1 MISNI
6 ELIFPEIFLS
16 LSIMFLL
23 ILGVFKKDSSKI
35 IQNTSLVVLLA
46 TTVITFNETIGVG
59 QITLFNQSIIIDYLS
74 SFMKIITLLAAFIV
88 LLISSNYLK
97 TFKIFKIEYPILILS
112 SVLGMMVMI
121 SSNDLIV
128 FYMGLELQSLA
139 LYVLATF
146 DRDQLKS
153 SEAGLKYFVLS
164 ALSSGLL
171 LYGCSLIYG
180 FTGSTNF
187 NIIASQFNP
196 NQYALT
202 FGIVFILVGLAFK
215 ISAVPFHMWAPDVY
229 EGSPTTVTL
238 FFTMVPKIAALTV
251 FIRFLYVPFLN
262 LIDQWQMILI
272 FLSIASMLFGA
283 IAAIGQKNLKRIIAY
298 SSISHIGYALAGLAT
313 VSNDGIQS
321 SVIYLTIYIVMNLGF
336 FSCLLMLKRNNVYYE
351 NIDDLSGLSK
361 NHPLLSLS
369 LLIIL
374 FSLAGIP
381 PLAGFF
387 AKFYIFKSVIE
398 QSMYFLAIVGLLST
412 VIAAFYYLRIIKI
425 MYFDKEKDKY
435 DDDHSLWLKFSLTIS
450 TLAILIYFIFPSQL
464 IEVVSKINII

>member
-1 MISNI
+1 MTNL
-6 ELIFPEIFLS
+6 ELVFPEIFLS

-23 ILGVFKKDSSKI
+23 ILGVFKKEGSKLVLNI
-35 IQNTSLVVLLA
+35 SLIVLLI
-46 TTVITFNETIGVG
+46 TSVITFNETLGIEESL
-59 QITLFNQSIIIDYLS
+59 LFNDSVIIDYLS
-74 SFMKIITLLAAFIV
+74 SFMKIVTLLAAFLV
-88 LLISSNYLK
+88 LVISSNYLK
-97 TFKIFKIEYPILILS
+97 MFKIFKIEYPILVLS

-146 DRDQLKS
+146 NRDQLKS

-187 NIIASQFNP
+187 NLIADQLNSNE
-196 NQYALT
+196 YALT

-251 FIRFLYVPFLN
+251 FIRFLYVPFFN
-262 LIDQWQMILI
+262 LIDQWQMILV

-283 IAAIGQKNLKRIIAY
+283 VAAIGQTNIKRLIAY
-298 SSISHIGYALAGLAT
+298 SSIGHVGYSLAGLAT
-313 VSNDGIQS
+313 GSNDGIQS
-321 SVIYLTIYIVMNLGF
+321 SVIYITIYILMNLGF
-336 FSCLLMLKRNNVYYE
+336 FSCLLMMKRNNKYYE
-351 NIDDLSGLSK
+351 NIEDLSGLSK

-369 LLIIL
+369 LLLIL

-387 AKFYIFKSVIE
+387 AKFYIFKSVLE

-412 VIAAFYYLRIIKI
+412 VIAAFYYLKIIKI
-425 MYFDKEKDKY
+425 IYFDKEKEKFDT
-435 DDDHSLWLKFSLTIS
+435 DHSLWLKFSLTIS
-450 TLAILIYFIFPSQL
+450 TILILIYFIFPSQL
-464 IEVVSKINII
+464 IEVVSRINII

>member
-1 MISNI
+1 MVN
-6 ELIFPEIFLS
+6 LQLVFPEIFIS

-23 ILGVFKKDSSKI
+23 ILGVFKKKSSTL
-35 IQNTSLVVLLA
+35 IQNLSLFVLLITA
-46 TTVITFNETIGVG
+46 VIIFNETLGIK
-59 QITLFNQSIIIDYLS
+59 QALLFNNSVIIDYLS
-74 SFMKIITLLAAFIV
+74 SFMKIVILLAAFLV
-88 LLISSNYLK
+88 LVISSNYLK
-97 TFKIFKIEYPILILS
+97 IFKLFKIEYPILILS

-146 DRDQLKS
+146 NRDQLKS

-187 NIIASQFNP
+187 NLIASQLNSD
-196 NQYALT
+196 QYALT

-229 EGSPTTVTL
+229 EGSPTSVTL
-238 FFTMVPKIAALTV
+238 FFTMVPKVAALTV

-262 LIDQWQMILI
+262 LIDQWQMIII

-283 IAAIGQKNLKRIIAY
+283 VAAIGQTNLKRLIAY

-313 VSNDGIQS
+313 GSNEGIQS
-321 SVIYLTIYIVMNLGF
+321 SVIYMTIYIIMNLGL
-336 FSCLLMLKRNNVYYE
+336 FSCLLMMRRNNE
-351 NIDDLSGLSK
+351 FFEDIDDLSGLSK

-387 AKFYIFKSVIE
+387 AKFYIFKSVLE

-412 VIAAFYYLRIIKI
+412 VVAAFYYLRIIKL
-425 MYFDKEKDKY
+425 MYFDKEKEKY
-435 DDDHSLWLKFSLTIS
+435 DTDHNLWLKFSLIAS
-450 TLAILIYFIFPSQL
+450 TLLILMYFVFPSYL

>member
-1 MISNI
+1 MINF
-6 ELIFPEIFLS
+6 ELVLPEIFLS

-23 ILGVFKKDSSKI
+23 ILGVFKKESTKLVQNISLLVLI
-35 IQNTSLVVLLA
+35 ITA
-46 TTVITFNETIGVG
+46 VITFNETLGINE
-59 QITLFNQSIIIDYLS
+59 TFLFNNSVIIDYLS
-74 SFMKIITLLAAFIV
+74 SFMKIITLLAAFLV
-88 LLISSNYLK
+88 LVISSNYLRA
-97 TFKIFKIEYPILILS
+97 FRIFKIEYPILILS

-146 DRDQLKS
+146 NRDQIKS

-180 FTGSTNF
+180 FTGTTNF
-187 NIIASQFNP
+187 NDIA
-196 NQYALT
+196 NQLNSNEYALT

-229 EGSPTTVTL
+229 EGSPTSVTL

-283 IAAIGQKNLKRIIAY
+283 IAAIGQTNLKRLIAY
-298 SSISHIGYALAGLAT
+298 SSIGHIGYTLAGLAT
-313 VSNDGIQS
+313 GSNDGIQS
-321 SVIYLTIYIVMNLGF
+321 SVIYITIYIIMNLGL
-336 FSCLLMLKRNNVYYE
+336 FSCLLMMKRKNQYYE
-351 NIDDLSGLSK
+351 DIEDLSGLSK

-369 LLIIL
+369 MLVIL

-387 AKFYIFKSVIE
+387 AKFYIFKSVLE
-398 QSMYFLAIVGLLST
+398 QSMFFLAIVGLLST
-412 VIAAFYYLRIIKI
+412 VVAAYYYLRIIKI
-425 MYFDKEKDKY
+425 MYFDKEKEKY
-435 DDDHSLWLKFSLTIS
+435 DTDHSLWIKFSLTTS
-450 TLAILIYFIFPSQL
+450 TLLILVYFIFPSQL
-464 IEVVSKINII
+464 IEIVSRINII

>member
-1 MISNI
+1 MEN
-6 ELIFPEIFLS
+6 LNLVLPEIFIS

-23 ILGVFKKDSSKI
+23 VLGVFKKDSSKLI
-35 IQNTSLVVLLA
+35 FNISLLVLL
-46 TTVITFNETIGVG
+46 ITASITLNETSNINRT
-59 QITLFNQSIIIDYLS
+59 TLFNNSVVIDYMS
-74 SFMKIITLLAAFIV
+74 SLMKIITLVGAFLV
-88 LLISSNYLK
+88 LVISSNYLK
-97 TFKIFKIEYPILILS
+97 IFKIFKIEYPILILS

-121 SSNDLIV
+121 SSNDLMV
-128 FYMGLELQSLA
+128 FYIGLELQSLA

-146 DRDQLKS
+146 NRDQLKS

-180 FTGSTNF
+180 FSGSTNF
-187 NIIASQFNP
+187 DVIS
-196 NQYALT
+196 NQLNSTNYVLT

-229 EGSPTTVTL
+229 EGSPTSVTL
-238 FFTMVPKIAALTV
+238 FFTMVPKVAALTV

-262 LIDQWQMILI
+262 LIDQWQMILV

-283 IAAIGQKNLKRIIAY
+283 VAAIGQTNLKRLIAY

-313 VSNDGIQS
+313 GTNDGIQS
-321 SVIYLTIYIVMNLGF
+321 SVIYITIYILMNLGL
-336 FSCLLMLKRNNVYYE
+336 FSCLLMMKRNNDYYE
-351 NIDDLSGLSK
+351 DIGDLSGLSK

-369 LLIIL
+369 LLVIL

-387 AKFYIFKSVIE
+387 AKFYIFKSVLE

-412 VIAAFYYLRIIKI
+412 VVAAFYYLRIIKI
-425 MYFDKEKDKY
+425 IYFDKEKEKY
-435 DDDHSLWLKFSLTIS
+435 DTDHSLWLKFSLTAS
-450 TLAILIYFIFPSQL
+450 TLLILIYFVFPSQL
-464 IEVVSKINII
+464 IEVVSRINII

>member
-1 MISNI
+1 MEN
-6 ELIFPEIFLS
+6 LQLVLPEIFIS
-16 LSIMFLL
+16 ISIMFLL
-23 ILGVFKKDSSKI
+23 ILGVFKKNSFVLIHNISLI
-35 IQNTSLVVLLA
+35 ILLI
-46 TTVITFNETIGVG
+46 TTAIVFNETIE
-59 QITLFNQSIIIDYLS
+59 IEKIFLFNGSIVIDFLS
-74 SFMKIITLLAAFIV
+74 SLMKIITLLSAFIV
-88 LLISSNYLK
+88 LSISKNYLK
-97 TFKIFKIEYPILILS
+97 IFKISKIEYPILILS
-112 SVLGMMVMI
+112 SVLGMMIMI

-146 DRDQLKS
+146 NRDNLKS

-180 FTGSTNF
+180 FSGSTNF
-187 NIIASQFNP
+187 NNIASQLNS
-196 NQYALT
+196 NEYALT

-251 FIRFLYVPFLN
+251 FIRFLFIPFLN
-262 LIDQWQMILI
+262 LIEQWQMILV
-272 FLSIASMLFGA
+272 FLSIASMIFGA
-283 IAAIGQKNLKRIIAY
+283 IAAIGQTNIKRLIAY
-298 SSISHIGYALAGLAT
+298 SSIGHIGYALAGLASA
-313 VSNDGIQS
+313 SNEGIQS
-321 SVIYLTIYIVMNLGF
+321 SIIYLVIYIIMNLGL
-336 FSCLLMLKRNNVYYE
+336 FSFLLMMKRNNEYYE
-351 NIDDLSGLSK
+351 NILDLSGLSK
-361 NHPLLSLS
+361 NHPVLSLS

-387 AKFYIFKSVIE
+387 AKFYIFKAVIE

-425 MYFDKEKDKY
+425 IYFDQEKEKY
-435 DDDHSLWLKFSLTIS
+435 DQDHSPWLKFSLIFS
-450 TLAILIYFIFPSQL
+450 TMLILLYFISPSQL
-464 IEVVSKINII
+464 IDAISRINII

>member
-1 MISNI
+1 MTN
-6 ELIFPEIFLS
+6 LALVFPEIFLS

-23 ILGVFKKDSSKI
+23 ILGVFKKNSSKL
-35 IQNTSLVVLLA
+35 IQNISLIILLITS
-46 TTVITFNETIGVG
+46 VITLNETLGI
-59 QITLFNQSIIIDYLS
+59 QETLLFNSSVLIDYLS
-74 SFMKIITLLAAFIV
+74 SFMKIVTLLAAFLV
-88 LLISSNYLK
+88 LVISSNYLK
-97 TFKIFKIEYPILILS
+97 TLKIFKIEYPILILS
-112 SVLGMMVMI
+112 SVLGMMIMI

-146 DRDQLKS
+146 NRDQLKS

-187 NIIASQFNP
+187 NIIA
-196 NQYALT
+196 NQLNSNEYAIT

-229 EGSPTTVTL
+229 EGSPTSVTL

-283 IAAIGQKNLKRIIAY
+283 IAAIGQTNLKRLIAY
-298 SSISHIGYALAGLAT
+298 SSISHVGYTLAGVAT
-313 VSNDGIQS
+313 GSNDGIQS
-321 SVIYLTIYIVMNLGF
+321 SIIYITIYILMNLGL
-336 FSCLLMLKRNNVYYE
+336 FSCLLMMKRNNKYFE
-351 NIDDLSGLSK
+351 DIEDLSGLSK
-361 NHPLLSLS
+361 NHPLMSLS
-369 LLIIL
+369 LLVIL

-387 AKFYIFKSVIE
+387 AKFYIFKSVLE

-412 VIAAFYYLRIIKI
+412 VVAAFYYLRIIKI
-425 MYFDKEKDKY
+425 MYFDKEKEKY
-435 DDDHSLWLKFSLTIS
+435 DSDHSLWLKFSLMFS
-450 TLAILIYFIFPSQL
+450 TLLILIYFIFPSQL
-464 IEVVSKINII
+464 IEVVSRINII